1 MYFLCNS
8 KTETKMQSAPKSL
21 REALCHDVMDV
32 SVWDVVYIKKSLK
45 NTPATAGHWG
55 LDKMAKLDYDS
66 DSRRILTAI
75 ISTLMRYYKIFR
87 TEWVPEVP
95 LLTQRSHGLE
105 LTEEQRLGFIWSQ
118 AFEMES
124 LRRMRANR
132 RILIPEEDVE
142 SAVNNRRTRMIFTM
156 YVDAF
161 MASWHG
167 SEGFRMIYQLP
178 TVSKKFKQF
187 FENTEEDDKYGWL
200 LMLETPTNTTIDF
213 ITMLKNY

>member
-1 MYFLCNS
+1 
-8 KTETKMQSAPKSL
+8 
-21 REALCHDVMDV
+21 
-32 SVWDVVYIKKSLK
+32 
-45 NTPATAGHWG
+45 
-55 LDKMAKLDYDS
+55 
-66 DSRRILTAI
+66 
-75 ISTLMRYYKIFR
+75 
-87 TEWVPEVP
+87 
-95 LLTQRSHGLE
+95 
-105 LTEEQRLGFIWSQ
+105 
-118 AFEMES
+118 
-124 LRRMRANR
+124 
-132 RILIPEEDVE
+132 
-142 SAVNNRRTRMIFTM
+142 M